1 MQSEAPPSK
10 IPKKDGFPLIG
21 WIGIAFSVA
30 FLFWFGHDI
39 ETRELGAVLND
50 VSIPWVALSAIVLLS
65 EFWLRALRWQVLL
78 QPIQTTRYRDLL
90 DATLIGAAGNTL
102 LPFRAGDIA
111 RAAVASGSTGVR
123 MTTVLATNVM
133 ERVYDLFGL
142 VFILLLTFLLLPEG
156 LGNTPEDIQRIDK
169 LALFGKIVAGGAV
182 CGMLLFFALAKN
194 PARAQRFVG
203 WFTRFTPQGIR
214 SKIDDLCNAFIQGL
228 AATQSL
234 HQMGRAILISLVLW
248 FNLTLAVYL
257 LFSAFGFGL
266 PYAAACFVTV
276 AIALAVVI
284 PQGPGYLGPF
294 QSVIAAT
301 ITLWTTAEMDQEAK
315 AFAIVFW
322 GVSFVPVTV
331 WGLLRLRQAG
341 LSLKQIWSDLRSPT
355 IE

>member
-1 MQSEAPPSK
+1 MQSSAPASK
-10 IPKKDGFPLIG
+10 NPQKAGFPLIG

-39 ETRELGAVLND
+39 ETRELGAVLHEI
-50 VSIPWVALSAIVLLS
+50 SLPWVGLSAIVLLS

-78 QPIQTTRYRDLL
+78 RPIQHTPYQPLL

-142 VFILLLTFLLLPEG
+142 VFVLLLTFLLLPEG

-169 LALFGKIVAGGAV
+169 LALFGKLVASVAV
-182 CGMLLFFALAKN
+182 LGMLLFFALARN
-194 PARAQRFVG
+194 PKAARRFVG
-203 WFTRFTPQGIR
+203 WFTRLTPRGIR
-214 SKIDDLCNAFIQGL
+214 NKIDELCSAFIDGL

-234 HQMGRAILISLVLW
+234 GQMGKAILISLVLW

-257 LFSAFGFGL
+257 LFSAFSLDL

-301 ITLWTTAEMDQEAK
+301 ITLWTGAEMAQEAK

-341 LSLKQIWSDLRSPT
+341 LSLKQIWSDMRSST